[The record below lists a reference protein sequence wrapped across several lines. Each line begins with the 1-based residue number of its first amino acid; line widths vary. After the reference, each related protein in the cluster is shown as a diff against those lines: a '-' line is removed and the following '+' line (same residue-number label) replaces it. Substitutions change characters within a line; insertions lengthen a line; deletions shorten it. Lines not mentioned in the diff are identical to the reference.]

1 MPLSG
6 VKSIL
11 FGISKMHMVA
21 EYSLFEMFD
30 YCKGRQGTEGG
41 EEKRTRGEEVPL
53 REKEETPSVGA
64 GAAQALRS

>member
-1 MPLSG
+1 
-6 VKSIL
+6 
-11 FGISKMHMVA
+11 MHMVA

-30 YCKGRQGTEGG
+30 YWKGRQGTEGG

-53 REKEETPSVGA
+53 REKEETASVGA